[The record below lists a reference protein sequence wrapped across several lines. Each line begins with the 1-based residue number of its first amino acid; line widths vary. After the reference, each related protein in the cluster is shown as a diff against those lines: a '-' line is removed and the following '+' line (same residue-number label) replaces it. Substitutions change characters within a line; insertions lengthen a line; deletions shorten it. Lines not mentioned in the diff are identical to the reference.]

1 MLVGVLALKKASQ
14 SVVIAAVPA
23 LMLVLADA
31 AGAELA
37 GAELAGADELDA
49 LGLLL
54 PQAATVAASAAAA
67 HAPARCARYR

>member
-1 MLVGVLALKKASQ
+1 
-14 SVVIAAVPA
+14 
-23 LMLVLADA
+23 MLVLADA